1 MSSKSPPPFPWRT
14 YTKDELDDDFQKLR
28 KRILKDP
35 ITPSTPIKRPLVGY
49 KCTNAFFQKERLRV
63 RSQNKPSAI
72 DYWKKN
78 HKYVTRY
85 NSNNDMFGRV
95 VFLSFAPS
103 EFSAYAA
110 GGVYAYFMRL
120 LGKTPETFT
129 VQDFYSGWGN
139 RMLGAMALGVRYI
152 GCDANT
158 RLKKPYEKLAAFGK
172 GQISNQPL
180 EKAEPQTVLSK
191 NTLTPSR
198 VPASQASALLTVGG
212 TPNQHSK
219 QQINSVARGR
229 DPALYFQKSETLP
242 KSLIPA
248 KGVDIVFSS
257 PPFFDGNLVEEYPG
271 TESDYEIF
279 MRTSLVPIMKRC
291 LAAKIWVCLYI
302 PTNMYNDLKK
312 EFGSAK
318 KKFKFVAK
326 MNNLNGAYSNS
337 NIIYC
342 WKD

>member
-1 MSSKSPPPFPWRT
+1 MSGKSPPPFPWRT
-14 YTKDELDDDFQKLR
+14 YTKKELDDDFQKLR
-28 KRILKDP
+28 RRILDDP

-78 HKYVTRY
+78 YRYVTRY

-110 GGVYAYFMRL
+110 GAVYAYFMRL

-158 RLKKPYEKLAAFGK
+158 RLEKPYAKLAAFGR
-172 GQISNQPL
+172 GQTPNQPFEPQTVLPNQPL
-180 EKAEPQTVLSK
+180 EKAEPQIVDHRESTK
-191 NTLTPSR
+191 PR
-198 VPASQASALLTVGG
+198 WRAGG
-212 TPNQHSK
+212 T
-219 QQINSVARGR
+219 
-229 DPALYFQKSETLP
+229 ALYFQRSETLP
-242 KSLIPA
+242 ASLIPA

-271 TESDYEIF
+271 TESDYEMF
-279 MRTSLVPIMKRC
+279 MRTSLVPIMRRC

-342 WKD
+342 WKT

>member
-1 MSSKSPPPFPWRT
+1 MSGKSPPPFPWRT
-14 YTKDELDDDFQKLR
+14 YTKKELDDDFQKLCD
-28 KRILKDP
+28 RILDNP
-35 ITPSTPIKRPLVGY
+35 ITPRTPITRPLVGY

-78 HKYVTRY
+78 HTYVTRY

-110 GGVYAYFMRL
+110 GAVYAYFMRL
-120 LGKTPETFT
+120 LNKTPETFT

-158 RLKKPYEKLAAFGK
+158 RLENPYTKLARFQSASHRRKNRLPRADGVYK
-172 GQISNQPL
+172 RGPEEGSRPLATKEQI
-180 EKAEPQTVLSK
+180 AM
-191 NTLTPSR
+191 
-198 VPASQASALLTVGG
+198 
-212 TPNQHSK
+212 
-219 QQINSVARGR
+219 
-229 DPALYFQKSETLP
+229 YFQRSETLP
-242 KSLIPA
+242 TSLIPA

-257 PPFFDGNLVEEYPG
+257 PPFFDRGLVEEYPE
-271 TESDYEIF
+271 TESDYETF

-312 EFGSAK
+312 VFGSAK

-342 WKD
+342 WKN

>member
-14 YTKDELDDDFQKLR
+14 YTKKELDDDFQKLR
-28 KRILKDP
+28 ERILEDP

-110 GGVYAYFMRL
+110 GAVYAYFMRL

-158 RLKKPYEKLAAFGK
+158 RLEKPYAKLARFQSVSHRRQSRLTRADGSSESHFKK
-172 GQISNQPL
+172 G
-180 EKAEPQTVLSK
+180 
-191 NTLTPSR
+191 R
-198 VPASQASALLTVGG
+198 
-212 TPNQHSK
+212 TPN
-219 QQINSVARGR
+219 QQINSVARFAPSSRGDETPLR
-229 DPALYFQKSETLP
+229 NPALYFQRSETLP

-271 TESDYEIF
+271 TESDYEMF

-342 WKD
+342 WKSY

>member
-1 MSSKSPPPFPWRT
+1 MSTKSPPPFPWRK
-14 YTKDELDDDFQKLR
+14 YTTEELDDDFQRLR
-28 KRILKDP
+28 QRILDEP

-78 HKYVTRY
+78 YRYVTRY

-110 GGVYAYFMRL
+110 GAMYAYFMRL

-158 RLKKPYEKLAAFGK
+158 RLEKPYAKLAAFGR
-172 GQISNQPL
+172 GQIAKL
-180 EKAEPQTVLSK
+180 E
-191 NTLTPSR
+191 LTDQS
-198 VPASQASALLTVGG
+198 SANPRWRAGG
-212 TPNQHSK
+212 T
-219 QQINSVARGR
+219 
-229 DPALYFQKSETLP
+229 ALYFQRSETLP
-242 KSLIPA
+242 ASLIPA

-271 TESDYEIF
+271 TESDYEMF
-279 MRTSLVPIMKRC
+279 MQTSLVPIMRRC

-312 EFGSAK
+312 VFGSAK

-342 WKD
+342 WKATTTL

>member
-1 MSSKSPPPFPWRT
+1 
-14 YTKDELDDDFQKLR
+14 
-28 KRILKDP
+28 
-35 ITPSTPIKRPLVGY
+35 
-49 KCTNAFFQKERLRV
+49 
-63 RSQNKPSAI
+63 
-72 DYWKKN
+72 
-78 HKYVTRY
+78 
-85 NSNNDMFGRV
+85 MFGRV

-110 GGVYAYFMRL
+110 GAMYAYFMRL

-158 RLKKPYEKLAAFGK
+158 RLEKPYAKLAAFGK
-172 GQISNQPL
+172 GQIAKQPV
-180 EKAEPQTVLSK
+180 EPQTNDHRDGAK
-191 NTLTPSR
+191 
-198 VPASQASALLTVGG
+198 
-212 TPNQHSK
+212 
-219 QQINSVARGR
+219 SVARACFAGVSFADCGR
-229 DPALYFQKSETLP
+229 DPALYFQRSETLP
-242 KSLIPA
+242 ASLIPA

-271 TESDYEIF
+271 TESDYEMF
-279 MRTSLVPIMKRC
+279 MRTSLVPIMRRC
-291 LAAKIWVCLYI
+291 LVAKIWVCLYI

-312 EFGSAK
+312 VFGSAK

-342 WKD
+342 WKATTTL

>member
-14 YTKDELDDDFQKLR
+14 YTKKELDDDFQKLR
-28 KRILKDP
+28 DRILDDP

-110 GGVYAYFMRL
+110 GAVYAYFMRL

-158 RLKKPYEKLAAFGK
+158 RLEKAYGKLAAFFK
-172 GQISNQPL
+172 GRTPNQPL
-180 EKAEPQTVLSK
+180 KKAEPQIVD
-191 NTLTPSR
+191 R
-198 VPASQASALLTVGG
+198 WRAGG
-212 TPNQHSK
+212 T
-219 QQINSVARGR
+219 
-229 DPALYFQKSETLP
+229 ALYFQRSETLP

-342 WKD
+342 WKTNIN

>member
-1 MSSKSPPPFPWRT
+1 MSTKSPPPFPWRK
-14 YTKDELDDDFQKLR
+14 YTTEELDDDFQRLR
-28 KRILKDP
+28 QRILDEP

-72 DYWKKN
+72 DYWKKK
-78 HKYVTRY
+78 HRYVTRY

-110 GGVYAYFMRL
+110 GAVYAYFMRL

-158 RLKKPYEKLAAFGK
+158 RLEKPYAKLAAFGR
-172 GQISNQPL
+172 GQTPQP
-180 EKAEPQTVLSK
+180 AEPQTVDHRESTK
-191 NTLTPSR
+191 PR
-198 VPASQASALLTVGG
+198 WRAGG
-212 TPNQHSK
+212 TLADCGRDPK
-219 QQINSVARGR
+219 QQIKTVARFAPSSRGDETPLR
-229 DPALYFQKSETLP
+229 DPALYFQRSETLP
-242 KSLIPA
+242 ASLIPA

-257 PPFFDGNLVEEYPG
+257 PPFFDENLVEEYPE
-271 TESDYEIF
+271 TESDYETF
-279 MRTSLVPIMKRC
+279 MRTSLVPIMRRC

-312 EFGSAK
+312 VFGSAK

-342 WKD
+342 WKT

>member
-14 YTKDELDDDFQKLR
+14 YTKKELDDDFQKLR
-28 KRILKDP
+28 DRILDDP

-110 GGVYAYFMRL
+110 GAVYAYFMRL

-158 RLKKPYEKLAAFGK
+158 RLEKAYGKLAAFFK
-172 GQISNQPL
+172 GRTPNQPL
-180 EKAEPQTVLSK
+180 KKAEPQIVD
-191 NTLTPSR
+191 R
-198 VPASQASALLTVGG
+198 WRAGG
-212 TPNQHSK
+212 T
-219 QQINSVARGR
+219 
-229 DPALYFQKSETLP
+229 ALYFQRSETLP

-271 TESDYEIF
+271 TESDYEMF

-342 WKD
+342 WKININ

>member
-14 YTKDELDDDFQKLR
+14 YTKKELDDDFQKLR
-28 KRILKDP
+28 ERILEDP

-110 GGVYAYFMRL
+110 GAVYAYFMRL

-158 RLKKPYEKLAAFGK
+158 RLEKAYGKLAAFGK
-172 GQISNQPL
+172 G
-180 EKAEPQTVLSK
+180 
-191 NTLTPSR
+191 R
-198 VPASQASALLTVGG
+198 
-212 TPNQHSK
+212 TPN
-219 QQINSVARGR
+219 QQINSVARFAPSSRGDETPLR
-229 DPALYFQKSETLP
+229 NPALYFQRSETLP

-271 TESDYEIF
+271 TESDYEMF

-342 WKD
+342 WKS

>member
-14 YTKDELDDDFQKLR
+14 YARKELDDDFQKLQQ
-28 KRILKDP
+28 RIRDDP

-78 HKYVTRY
+78 HRYVTRY

-110 GGVYAYFMRL
+110 GAVYAYFMRL

-158 RLKKPYEKLAAFGK
+158 RL
-172 GQISNQPL
+172 
-180 EKAEPQTVLSK
+180 EKAYTNLSAFK
-191 NTLTPSR
+191 KGRTPNSEK
-198 VPASQASALLTVGG
+198 SSAKPRWRAGG
-212 TPNQHSK
+212 T
-219 QQINSVARGR
+219 
-229 DPALYFQKSETLP
+229 ALYFQRSETLP

-271 TESDYEIF
+271 TESDYEMF

-342 WKD
+342 WKSTQ

>member
-14 YTKDELDDDFQKLR
+14 YTKKELDDDFQKLR
-28 KRILKDP
+28 QRIIEDP

-158 RLKKPYEKLAAFGK
+158 RLEKAYEKLAAFGK
-172 GQISNQPL
+172 DHIANQPY
-180 EKAEPQTVLSK
+180 EPQTVLQK
-191 NTLTPSR
+191 NKLTPSR
-198 VPASQASALLTVGG
+198 AGG
-212 TPNQHSK
+212 T
-219 QQINSVARGR
+219 
-229 DPALYFQKSETLP
+229 ALYFQKSETLP

-257 PPFFDGNLVEEYPG
+257 PPFFDENLVEEYPG

-342 WKD
+342 WKTATA

>member
-14 YTKDELDDDFQKLR
+14 YTRKELDDDFQKLR
-28 KRILKDP
+28 DRILDDP

-158 RLKKPYEKLAAFGK
+158 RLEKPYRKLAAFGK
-172 GQISNQPL
+172 GQIANQPL
-180 EKAEPQTVLSK
+180 EKAEPQIVDRREGAK
-191 NTLTPSR
+191 PR
-198 VPASQASALLTVGG
+198 WRAGG

-279 MRTSLVPIMKRC
+279 MRKSLVPIMKRC

>member
-1 MSSKSPPPFPWRT
+1 MSGKSPPPFPWRT
-14 YTKDELDDDFQKLR
+14 YTREELDDDFQKLR
-28 KRILKDP
+28 RRILDDP

-78 HKYVTRY
+78 HRYVTRY

-110 GGVYAYFMRL
+110 GAVYAYFMRL

-158 RLKKPYEKLAAFGK
+158 RLEKPYAKLAAFGR
-172 GQISNQPL
+172 GQTPKS
-180 EKAEPQTVLSK
+180 E
-191 NTLTPSR
+191 LTEQS
-198 VPASQASALLTVGG
+198 SAKPRWRAGG
-212 TPNQHSK
+212 T
-219 QQINSVARGR
+219 
-229 DPALYFQKSETLP
+229 ALYFQRSETLP
-242 KSLIPA
+242 ASLIPA

-271 TESDYEIF
+271 TESDYEMF
-279 MRTSLVPIMKRC
+279 MRTSLVPIMRRC

-312 EFGSAK
+312 VFGSAK

-326 MNNLNGAYSNS
+326 MNNLNAAYSNS

-342 WKD
+342 WKNTQ

>member
-14 YTKDELDDDFQKLR
+14 YTKKELDDDFQKLR
-28 KRILKDP
+28 DRILDDP

-158 RLKKPYEKLAAFGK
+158 RLEKPYEKLAAFGK
-172 GQISNQPL
+172 GQIANQPL
-180 EKAEPQTVLSK
+180 KKAEPQIVDRREGAK
-191 NTLTPSR
+191 PHWR
-198 VPASQASALLTVGG
+198 AGG
-212 TPNQHSK
+212 T
-219 QQINSVARGR
+219 
-229 DPALYFQKSETLP
+229 ALYFQKSETLP

-257 PPFFDGNLVEEYPG
+257 PPFFDGNLVEEYTG
-271 TESDYEIF
+271 TESDYETF

-342 WKD
+342 WKSY

>member
-1 MSSKSPPPFPWRT
+1 MSGKSPPPFPWRT
-14 YTKDELDDDFQKLR
+14 YTKKELDDDFQKLR
-28 KRILKDP
+28 QRILDDP

-78 HKYVTRY
+78 YRYVTRY

-110 GGVYAYFMRL
+110 GAVYAYFMRL
-120 LGKTPETFT
+120 LDKTPETFT

-158 RLKKPYEKLAAFGK
+158 RLEKPYAKLAAFGR
-172 GQISNQPL
+172 GQTPNQP
-180 EKAEPQTVLSK
+180 AEPQIVDHRESTK
-191 NTLTPSR
+191 PR
-198 VPASQASALLTVGG
+198 WRAGG
-212 TPNQHSK
+212 T
-219 QQINSVARGR
+219 
-229 DPALYFQKSETLP
+229 ALYFQRSETLP
-242 KSLIPA
+242 ASLIPA

-257 PPFFDGNLVEEYPG
+257 PPFFDGNLVEEYPE
-271 TESDYEIF
+271 TESDYETF
-279 MRTSLVPIMKRC
+279 MRTSLVPIMRRC

-342 WKD
+342 WRL

>member
-14 YTKDELDDDFQKLR
+14 YTKKELDDDFQKLR
-28 KRILKDP
+28 QRIIEDP

-103 EFSAYAA
+103 EFSAYVA

-158 RLKKPYEKLAAFGK
+158 RLEKAYEKLAAFGK
-172 GQISNQPL
+172 GQIANQPY
-180 EKAEPQTVLSK
+180 EPQTVLPK
-191 NTLTPSR
+191 NKLNPSR
-198 VPASQASALLTVGG
+198 AGG
-212 TPNQHSK
+212 T
-219 QQINSVARGR
+219 
-229 DPALYFQKSETLP
+229 ALYFQKSETLP

-257 PPFFDGNLVEEYPG
+257 PPFFDENLVEEYPG

-342 WKD
+342 WKTATA

>member
-1 MSSKSPPPFPWRT
+1 
-14 YTKDELDDDFQKLR
+14 
-28 KRILKDP
+28 
-35 ITPSTPIKRPLVGY
+35 
-49 KCTNAFFQKERLRV
+49 
-63 RSQNKPSAI
+63 
-72 DYWKKN
+72 
-78 HKYVTRY
+78 
-85 NSNNDMFGRV
+85 MFGRV

-158 RLKKPYEKLAAFGK
+158 RLEKPYEKLAAFGK
-172 GQISNQPL
+172 GQIANQPL
-180 EKAEPQTVLSK
+180 KKAEPQIVDRREGAK
-191 NTLTPSR
+191 PR
-198 VPASQASALLTVGG
+198 WRAGG
-212 TPNQHSK
+212 T
-219 QQINSVARGR
+219 
-229 DPALYFQKSETLP
+229 ALYFQKSETLP

-257 PPFFDGNLVEEYPG
+257 PPFFDGNLVEEYTG
-271 TESDYEIF
+271 TESDYETF

-342 WKD
+342 WKSY

>member
-14 YTKDELDDDFQKLR
+14 YTKKELDDDFQKLR
-28 KRILKDP
+28 QRIIEDP

-158 RLKKPYEKLAAFGK
+158 RLEKPYEKLAAFGK
-172 GQISNQPL
+172 GQIANQPF
-180 EKAEPQTVLSK
+180 ESQTVLQK
-191 NTLTPSR
+191 NKLTPSR
-198 VPASQASALLTVGG
+198 AGG
-212 TPNQHSK
+212 T
-219 QQINSVARGR
+219 
-229 DPALYFQKSETLP
+229 ALYFQKSETLP

-257 PPFFDGNLVEEYPG
+257 PPFFDENLVEEYPG

-342 WKD
+342 WKTATA

>member
-14 YTKDELDDDFQKLR
+14 YTKKELDDDFQKLR
-28 KRILKDP
+28 DRILDDP

-49 KCTNAFFQKERLRV
+49 KCTNAFFQKERLRI

-110 GGVYAYFMRL
+110 GAVYAYFMRL

-158 RLKKPYEKLAAFGK
+158 RLEKAYGKLAAFGK
-172 GQISNQPL
+172 GQTPNQPL
-180 EKAEPQTVLSK
+180 KKAEPQIFD
-191 NTLTPSR
+191 R
-198 VPASQASALLTVGG
+198 WRAGG
-212 TPNQHSK
+212 T
-219 QQINSVARGR
+219 
-229 DPALYFQKSETLP
+229 ALYFQRSETLP

-271 TESDYEIF
+271 TESDYEMF

-342 WKD
+342 WKTSSEATL

>member
-1 MSSKSPPPFPWRT
+1 
-14 YTKDELDDDFQKLR
+14 
-28 KRILKDP
+28 
-35 ITPSTPIKRPLVGY
+35 
-49 KCTNAFFQKERLRV
+49 
-63 RSQNKPSAI
+63 
-72 DYWKKN
+72 
-78 HKYVTRY
+78 
-85 NSNNDMFGRV
+85 MFGRV

-110 GGVYAYFMRL
+110 GAVYAYFMRL

-158 RLKKPYEKLAAFGK
+158 RLEKPYAKLAAFGR
-172 GQISNQPL
+172 GQTPKS
-180 EKAEPQTVLSK
+180 E
-191 NTLTPSR
+191 LTEQS
-198 VPASQASALLTVGG
+198 SANPRWRAGG
-212 TPNQHSK
+212 T
-219 QQINSVARGR
+219 
-229 DPALYFQKSETLP
+229 ALYFQRSETLP
-242 KSLIPA
+242 ASLIPA

-271 TESDYEIF
+271 TESDYEMF
-279 MRTSLVPIMKRC
+279 MRTSLVPIMRRC

-312 EFGSAK
+312 VFGSAK

-326 MNNLNGAYSNS
+326 MNNLNAAYSNS

-342 WKD
+342 WKTTN

>member
-14 YTKDELDDDFQKLR
+14 YTKKELDDDFQKLR
-28 KRILKDP
+28 ERILKDP

-158 RLKKPYEKLAAFGK
+158 RLEKAYGKLVAFGK
-172 GQISNQPL
+172 DHISNQPF
-180 EKAEPQTVLSK
+180 ESQTVLPK
-191 NTLTPSR
+191 NKLNPSR
-198 VPASQASALLTVGG
+198 AGG
-212 TPNQHSK
+212 T
-219 QQINSVARGR
+219 
-229 DPALYFQKSETLP
+229 ALYFQRSETLP

-271 TESDYEIF
+271 TESDYEMF

-342 WKD
+342 WKSY

>member
-14 YTKDELDDDFQKLR
+14 YTKKELDDDFQKLR
-28 KRILKDP
+28 ERILEDP

-110 GGVYAYFMRL
+110 GAVYAYFMRL

-158 RLKKPYEKLAAFGK
+158 RLEKAYGKLAAFGK
-172 GQISNQPL
+172 GQTQNQPF
-180 EKAEPQTVLSK
+180 EPQTVLPK
-191 NTLTPSR
+191 NKLTPSR
-198 VPASQASALLTVGG
+198 AGG
-212 TPNQHSK
+212 T
-219 QQINSVARGR
+219 
-229 DPALYFQKSETLP
+229 ALYFQRSETLP

-271 TESDYEIF
+271 TESDYEMF

-342 WKD
+342 WKSY

>member
-14 YTKDELDDDFQKLR
+14 YTKKELDDDFQKLR
-28 KRILKDP
+28 DRILDDP

-49 KCTNAFFQKERLRV
+49 KCTNAFFQKERLRI

-110 GGVYAYFMRL
+110 GAVYAYFMRL
-120 LGKTPETFT
+120 LDKTPETFT

-158 RLKKPYEKLAAFGK
+158 RLEKAYGKLAAFGK
-172 GQISNQPL
+172 GQIANQPF
-180 EKAEPQTVLSK
+180 EPQTVLPK
-191 NTLTPSR
+191 NKLTPSR
-198 VPASQASALLTVGG
+198 AGG
-212 TPNQHSK
+212 T
-219 QQINSVARGR
+219 
-229 DPALYFQKSETLP
+229 ALYFQRSETLP

-271 TESDYEIF
+271 TESDYEMF

-342 WKD
+342 WKS

>member
-1 MSSKSPPPFPWRT
+1 MSGKSPPPFPWRT
-14 YTKDELDDDFQKLR
+14 YTTKELDDDFQKLR
-28 KRILKDP
+28 RRILDDP

-78 HKYVTRY
+78 HRYVTRY

-110 GGVYAYFMRL
+110 GAVYAYFMRL

-158 RLKKPYEKLAAFGK
+158 RLEKPYARLAAFGK
-172 GQISNQPL
+172 GQTPKSELTEQSSAKPRWRAGEN
-180 EKAEPQTVLSK
+180 LSDCG
-191 NTLTPSR
+191 R
-198 VPASQASALLTVGG
+198 D
-212 TPNQHSK
+212 SK
-219 QQINSVARGR
+219 QQIKSVARGR
-229 DPALYFQKSETLP
+229 DPALYFQRSETLP
-242 KSLIPA
+242 ASLIPA

-271 TESDYEIF
+271 TESDYEMF
-279 MRTSLVPIMKRC
+279 MRTSLVPIMRRC

-312 EFGSAK
+312 VFGSAK

-326 MNNLNGAYSNS
+326 MNNLNAAYSNS

-342 WKD
+342 WKNTQ

>member
-1 MSSKSPPPFPWRT
+1 MSGKSPPPFPWRT
-14 YTKDELDDDFQKLR
+14 YTKTELNDDFQKLR
-28 KRILKDP
+28 DRILDDP
-35 ITPSTPIKRPLVGY
+35 ITPRTPIKRPLVGY

-72 DYWKKN
+72 NYWKKN
-78 HKYVTRY
+78 HKYVMRY

-110 GGVYAYFMRL
+110 GAVYAYFMRL
-120 LGKTPETFT
+120 LDKTPETFT

-158 RLKKPYEKLAAFGK
+158 RLEKPYAKLAA
-172 GQISNQPL
+172 Q
-180 EKAEPQTVLSK
+180 AVDRSK
-191 NTLTPSR
+191 
-198 VPASQASALLTVGG
+198 
-212 TPNQHSK
+212 
-219 QQINSVARGR
+219 SVARFAPSSRGDSSPLR
-229 DPALYFQKSETLP
+229 GPTLYFQRSETLP
-242 KSLIPA
+242 ASLIPA

-271 TESDYEIF
+271 TESDYETF

-312 EFGSAK
+312 VFGSAK
-318 KKFKFVAK
+318 KKFAFIAK

-337 NIIYC
+337 NVIYC
-342 WKD
+342 WKV

>member
-14 YTKDELDDDFQKLR
+14 YTKKELDDDFQKLR
-28 KRILKDP
+28 DRILDDP

-110 GGVYAYFMRL
+110 GAVYAYFMRL

-158 RLKKPYEKLAAFGK
+158 RLEKPYGKLAAFSK
-172 GQISNQPL
+172 GRTPNQPL
-180 EKAEPQTVLSK
+180 KKAEPQIVD
-191 NTLTPSR
+191 R
-198 VPASQASALLTVGG
+198 WRAGG
-212 TPNQHSK
+212 T
-219 QQINSVARGR
+219 
-229 DPALYFQKSETLP
+229 ALYFQRSETLP

-271 TESDYEIF
+271 TESDYEMF

-342 WKD
+342 WKTTTA

>member
-14 YTKDELDDDFQKLR
+14 YTKKELDDDFQKLR
-28 KRILKDP
+28 DRILDDP

-49 KCTNAFFQKERLRV
+49 KCTNAFFQKERLRI

-110 GGVYAYFMRL
+110 GAVYAYFMRL

-158 RLKKPYEKLAAFGK
+158 RLEKAYGKLAAFGK
-172 GQISNQPL
+172 GRTPNQPF
-180 EKAEPQTVLSK
+180 EPQTVLPK
-191 NTLTPSR
+191 NKLTPSR
-198 VPASQASALLTVGG
+198 AGG
-212 TPNQHSK
+212 T
-219 QQINSVARGR
+219 
-229 DPALYFQKSETLP
+229 ALYFQRSETLP

-271 TESDYEIF
+271 TESDYEMF

-342 WKD
+342 WKTNSEAAL

>member
-1 MSSKSPPPFPWRT
+1 
-14 YTKDELDDDFQKLR
+14 
-28 KRILKDP
+28 
-35 ITPSTPIKRPLVGY
+35 
-49 KCTNAFFQKERLRV
+49 
-63 RSQNKPSAI
+63 
-72 DYWKKN
+72 
-78 HKYVTRY
+78 
-85 NSNNDMFGRV
+85 
-95 VFLSFAPS
+95 
-103 EFSAYAA
+103 
-110 GGVYAYFMRL
+110 MRL

-158 RLKKPYEKLAAFGK
+158 RLEKPYTRLAAFGR
-172 GQISNQPL
+172 GQIAKQPF
-180 EKAEPQTVLSK
+180 EPQTNDHRDGAK
-191 NTLTPSR
+191 
-198 VPASQASALLTVGG
+198 
-212 TPNQHSK
+212 
-219 QQINSVARGR
+219 SVARGR
-229 DPALYFQKSETLP
+229 DPALYFQRSETLP
-242 KSLIPA
+242 TSLIPA

-271 TESDYEIF
+271 TESDYEMF
-279 MRTSLVPIMKRC
+279 MRTSLVPIIRRC

-312 EFGSAK
+312 VFGSAK

-342 WKD
+342 WKT

>member
-1 MSSKSPPPFPWRT
+1 MSGKSPPPFPWRK
-14 YTKDELDDDFQKLR
+14 YTTEELDDDFQKLR
-28 KRILKDP
+28 QRILDDP

-78 HKYVTRY
+78 HRYVTRY

-110 GGVYAYFMRL
+110 GAVYAYFMRL

-158 RLKKPYEKLAAFGK
+158 RLEKSYAKLAAFGR
-172 GQISNQPL
+172 GQTPNQPFEPQTVLPNQPL
-180 EKAEPQTVLSK
+180 EKDEPQIVLPK
-191 NTLTPSR
+191 NKLNPSR
-198 VPASQASALLTVGG
+198 AGG
-212 TPNQHSK
+212 T
-219 QQINSVARGR
+219 
-229 DPALYFQKSETLP
+229 ALYFQRSETLP
-242 KSLIPA
+242 ASLIPV

-257 PPFFDGNLVEEYPG
+257 PPFFDGNLVEEYPE
-271 TESDYEIF
+271 TESDYETF
-279 MRTSLVPIMKRC
+279 MRTSLVPIMRRC

-342 WKD
+342 WRLP

>member
-14 YTKDELDDDFQKLR
+14 YTKKELDDDFQKLR
-28 KRILKDP
+28 DRILDDP

-110 GGVYAYFMRL
+110 GAVYAYFMRL

-158 RLKKPYEKLAAFGK
+158 RLEKAYGKLAAFFK
-172 GQISNQPL
+172 GRTPNQPL
-180 EKAEPQTVLSK
+180 KKAEPQIVD
-191 NTLTPSR
+191 R
-198 VPASQASALLTVGG
+198 WRAGG
-212 TPNQHSK
+212 T
-219 QQINSVARGR
+219 
-229 DPALYFQKSETLP
+229 ALYFQRSETLP

-271 TESDYEIF
+271 TESDYEMF

-342 WKD
+342 WKTNIN

>member
-14 YTKDELDDDFQKLR
+14 YTKKELDDDFQKLR
-28 KRILKDP
+28 DRILDDP

-78 HKYVTRY
+78 HRYVTRY

-110 GGVYAYFMRL
+110 GAVYAYFMRL

-158 RLKKPYEKLAAFGK
+158 RLEKAYGKLAAFGK
-172 GQISNQPL
+172 GQIANQPL
-180 EKAEPQTVLSK
+180 EKAEPQIVDRREGAK
-191 NTLTPSR
+191 PR
-198 VPASQASALLTVGG
+198 WRAGG
-212 TPNQHSK
+212 T
-219 QQINSVARGR
+219 
-229 DPALYFQKSETLP
+229 ALYFQRSETLP
-242 KSLIPA
+242 ASLIPA

-271 TESDYEIF
+271 TESDYEMF
-279 MRTSLVPIMKRC
+279 MRTSLVPIMRRC

-312 EFGSAK
+312 VFGSAK

-342 WKD
+342 WKT

>member
-14 YTKDELDDDFQKLR
+14 YTKKELDDDFQKLR
-28 KRILKDP
+28 DRILDDP

-158 RLKKPYEKLAAFGK
+158 RLEKPYEKLAAFGK
-172 GQISNQPL
+172 GQIANQPL
-180 EKAEPQTVLSK
+180 KKAEPQIVDRREGAK
-191 NTLTPSR
+191 PR
-198 VPASQASALLTVGG
+198 WRAGG
-212 TPNQHSK
+212 T
-219 QQINSVARGR
+219 
-229 DPALYFQKSETLP
+229 ALYFQKSETLP

-257 PPFFDGNLVEEYPG
+257 PPFFDGNLVEEYTG
-271 TESDYEIF
+271 TESDYETF

-342 WKD
+342 WKSY